1 MDTEVTTRGRNHLT
15 VDEVIEGV
23 FADDD
28 SEQEHFFLN
37 QTVIVRRVSL
47 VKILQPKKKALI
59 IFILVLQ

>member
-28 SEQEHFFLN
+28 SEQEIFSFSIR
-37 QTVIVRRVSL
+37 Q
-47 VKILQPKKKALI
+47 I